1 MFVRRK
7 DYSADEIYDMY
18 KRKLA
23 AKKGVDP
30 SQITDEEL
38 YAETVSLDL

>member
-1 MFVRRK
+1 
-7 DYSADEIYDMY
+7 MY

-23 AKKGVDP
+23 AKKDVDP

-38 YAETVSLDL
+38 YAETVSLDLYDDREYVKRTLK